1 MSSTSSRRFFFSSSA
16 FRWTAL
22 RWRFVCTELTGLLS
36 SNKALLH
43 ISFQLLKRHRKFVWN
58 WKRLLHDKFTKL
70 GAFFSS
76 SCFCLIASNLAC
88 LGRYFDSGFDLIS
101 RNLNLAWRFMKTF
114 ITTWSHVA
122 KKLFFML
129 QALLFLATPRY
140 SRPTPMAFGQT
151 ASTPYHRTAATL
163 RAAASA
169 SSRWRWAFSTS
180 SSFLPICQRIDGTI
194 KHPIAKPNTHIHCT
208 LWSPAQGRSYLQR
221 KECATCIQSITYRW
235 PCGHKLGLYLSIY
248 IYIYCNHSGGDRRC
262 FLRSF
267 ECLSQLQFIQRAW
280 TNFDSHWAANA
291 LHQSGHLRHLRF
303 ETARKLWMKKQVNLY
318 KSHVA
323 SCNVQM
329 HIFKTLDSEQLTPGP
344 RLSSFARFSRAA
356 FSSSFR
362 LGHKHRHPKKGGLVE
377 GLLA

>member
-248 IYIYCNHSGGDRRC
+248 IYTLQS
-262 FLRSF
+262 LRGRQKVLPALVWVPKSTAIHPKSLDQF
-267 ECLSQLQFIQRAW
+267 RQSLSCKRLAPKRPP
-280 TNFDSHWAANA
+280 
-291 LHQSGHLRHLRF
+291 
-303 ETARKLWMKKQVNLY
+303 ETLEIWNSPQ
-318 KSHVA
+318 
-323 SCNVQM
+323 
-329 HIFKTLDSEQLTPGP
+329 TLDEETSK
-344 RLSSFARFSRAA
+344 SI
-356 FSSSFR
+356 
-362 LGHKHRHPKKGGLVE
+362 
-377 GLLA
+377 

>member
-1 MSSTSSRRFFFSSSA
+1 
-16 FRWTAL
+16 
-22 RWRFVCTELTGLLS
+22 
-36 SNKALLH
+36 
-43 ISFQLLKRHRKFVWN
+43 
-58 WKRLLHDKFTKL
+58 
-70 GAFFSS
+70 
-76 SCFCLIASNLAC
+76 
-88 LGRYFDSGFDLIS
+88 
-101 RNLNLAWRFMKTF
+101 MKTF

-140 SRPTPMAFGQT
+140 SRPTPMAFGQN

-221 KECATCIQSITYRW
+221 KECATCIQTTQHTV
-235 PCGHKLGLYLSIY
+235 GHAAINWVYICLY
-248 IYIYCNHSGGDRRC
+248 IYTAINSGGDRRC

-280 TNFDSHWAANA
+280 TNFDRHWAANA
-291 LHQSGHLRHLRF
+291 LHQSGHLRH
-303 ETARKLWMKKQVNLY
+303 
-318 KSHVA
+318 
-323 SCNVQM
+323 
-329 HIFKTLDSEQLTPGP
+329 
-344 RLSSFARFSRAA
+344 
-356 FSSSFR
+356 
-362 LGHKHRHPKKGGLVE
+362 
-377 GLLA
+377 